1 LDYFVSFGLFDVMNI
16 KNQATITT
24 LGYIVLVGL
33 TVATYQIGETQHH
46 SLEISLLVF
55 AIAILKG
62 AMISE
67 QFMQLGFV
75 KGIWR
80 WPILIWLMLL
90 SSAIYIA
97 FTA

>member
-1 LDYFVSFGLFDVMNI
+1 MNI

-33 TVATYQIGETQHH
+33 TVATYQIGETQNH

-80 WPILIWLMLL
+80 WPILIWLTLL

>member
-1 LDYFVSFGLFDVMNI
+1 MDHFVSFGLFDVMNI

-24 LGYIVLVGL
+24 LAYVILLGL
-33 TVATYQIGETQHH
+33 TVATYQIGETQRH
-46 SLEISLLVF
+46 SLDISLLVF

-67 QFMQLGFV
+67 QFMQLRFV

>member
-1 LDYFVSFGLFDVMNI
+1 MNI

-24 LGYIVLVGL
+24 LGYIVLIGL
-33 TVATYQIGETQHH
+33 TVATYQVGETQHH